1 MRKEIINRTNIID
14 HLIKKELEISGHTL
28 AEAVLDS
35 NWTFNFTLTMEQ
47 HAQFKKYC
55 IPLLKKIFKFR
66 RERAEYTFEFFYLNW
81 GLRIKN

>member
-1 MRKEIINRTNIID
+1 MRKETINRTNIID
-14 HLIKKELEISGHTL
+14 HLIKKELEISGIQYFL
-28 AEAVLDS
+28 NSACCSIVNVKL
-35 NWTFNFTLTMEQ
+35 NV
-47 HAQFKKYC
+47 QFKKYC